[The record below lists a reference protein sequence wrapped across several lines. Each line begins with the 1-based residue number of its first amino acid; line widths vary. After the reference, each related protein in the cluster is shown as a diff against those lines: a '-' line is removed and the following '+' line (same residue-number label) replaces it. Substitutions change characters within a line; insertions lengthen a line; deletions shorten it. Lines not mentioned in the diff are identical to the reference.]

1 MTFCLE
7 KYMYNLKQFINI
19 TSVPHY
25 EKGVWMMIVI
35 RFINMLGYAIF
46 GPYLMLYLNQDRGLS
61 MTLAGLVL
69 AFSSIGGSLI
79 QIPGGA
85 FTDRFGRRRTL
96 LMFFSAGLLVNTA
109 TTVIISISSPIW
121 LFGTIYVLSGFIWG
135 MTQPAI
141 MAVITDL
148 TPKENLT
155 EAYAMSQLVSNVG
168 WIIGPIT
175 GGLMFSHLPFTYLY
189 GTTIVIGVLNLVLT
203 SAFLTDSFTGK
214 KEATGT
220 SNTFTFVADKSL
232 LTYTLLALLVFIVY
246 CQLGGVYSVFMVEQL
261 GFNTTQYGVI
271 LTINGILAVVFQ
283 YPVTRWVATRLDDKK
298 ALLAGCILFCL
309 SYLSLSWITGYGW
322 LVAAVVVFT
331 AAELFFV
338 PSMSSIV
345 GKLAKPE
352 ERGRYMGLLGTG
364 TGLGIAIAP
373 LLGGALYDVSQGT
386 ALFLWGPMALITFIA
401 AMGYLRWFT
410 AYKKRLK

>member
-1 MTFCLE
+1 
-7 KYMYNLKQFINI
+7 MYTRKQFINI
-19 TSVPHY
+19 SSIPRY
-25 EKGVWMMIVI
+25 EKGVWIMIVI

-46 GPYLMLYLNQDRGLS
+46 GPYLMLYLSQDRGLT

-96 LMFFSAGLLVNTA
+96 IMFFSAGLLVNTA
-109 TTVIISISSPIW
+109 LTVIIGISSPIW
-121 LFGTIYVLSGFIWG
+121 LFATIYVLGGFIWG

-141 MAVITDL
+141 MAVFTDL

-155 EAYAMSQLVSNVG
+155 EAYAMSQLVANIG

-189 GTTIVIGVLNLVLT
+189 GTTIVIGVLNLILT
-203 SAFLTDSFTGK
+203 AAFLTDSFTGT
-214 KEATGT
+214 KETTGM
-220 SNTFTFVADKSL
+220 SHPFTFVADKAL
-232 LTYTLLALLVFIVY
+232 LTYTFLTLLVFIVY
-246 CQLGGVYSVFMVEQL
+246 CQVTGIYSVFMVEQL
-261 GFNTTQYGVI
+261 GFSTTQYGLI
-271 LTINGILAVVFQ
+271 LMINGILAVVFQ

-298 ALLAGCILFCL
+298 ALFAGCILFCVA
-309 SYLSLSWITGYGW
+309 YLSLSWITGFGW
-322 LVAAVVVFT
+322 LVVAVVVFT
-331 AAELFFV
+331 AAELFFG
-338 PSMSSIV
+338 PSMSSVV
-345 GKLAKPE
+345 GRLAKPE

-373 LLGGALYDVSQGT
+373 LLGGALFDASHGT
-386 ALFLWGPMALITFIA
+386 ALFLWGPVTLITVFA
-401 AMGYLRWFT
+401 SLGYLRWFA
-410 AYKKRLK
+410 AYKKRLQ